1 MRHIPQHRPARAVVC
16 RVVASWCREVVSGG
30 IEGLPVYGEGAS
42 RHCIPVH
49 GLGQRVGRQSQRL
62 A

>member
-1 MRHIPQHRPARAVVC
+1 MRHIPQHRLARAVVC
-16 RVVASWCREVVSGG
+16 RVVASWCREVVSGD
-30 IEGLPVYGEGAS
+30 IEGLPVYGGCAS
-42 RHCIPVH
+42 RHCIPGH